1 MPPVNLIIYT
11 LSLSSSH
18 SKTTVCDRPQA
29 QKGENLTVES
39 SNRVKCCMHAPVGR
53 QRRGKQLWGVCDVV
67 VVGAAYRLTAW
78 GGRGRS
84 LHADLLQTLV
94 LKARKTAEEQMIRKT
109 VK

>member
-1 MPPVNLIIYT
+1 MPPVNPIYT
-11 LSLSSSH
+11 PSLSSD
-18 SKTTVCDRPQA
+18 SKTRPQA